1 MKIDNKT
8 LILFR
13 VRVFHNICSVATFN
27 TETKITN
34 CYVLRQN
41 ENNTDAINKIR
52 YAFSSVESQN
62 SVFYVGWRCHK
73 YDCQL
78 INYIISRF
86 DSVTPSDIYYH
97 RKKLD
102 DDNQYEHNTYFYSI
116 DLCKTLFAEKQRCTL
131 RQMIFSLGLN
141 VSEYDLPDVQENLAD
156 INRNIKNIALCE
168 IVSFYKIYSLHED
181 KLSYRKKLWKEYKMY
196 AFSDDDSLIGLKLMT
211 TRYLQLSKK
220 RYQDIQSVKSTAS
233 LVKVDDITRHYEYTF
248 INAKIREFWDRFK
261 KITLNPLD
269 GDKKAFREAI
279 PVDINL
285 ILNATT
291 GGVRTINSPKIYS
304 GNIWK
309 IDFSSMYPTVM
320 CEYDLFPRHL
330 ANDFKKVYD
339 SLRIDRIKA
348 KEAKRNEKA
357 SVLKLVLNSTI
368 GMMKSEWSWLYDP
381 NMSLAIRLTAMKITL
396 SLVDHLYQHCEII
409 QVNTDGLFI
418 RSSQMSFIDMDRKI
432 YEFKTRNNLM
442 SFRIDLDLYTKMF
455 QYSVNDYI
463 AVKENTVITT
473 KGIFSEQTEGKTLRP
488 EIVRKAIIN
497 KLVYNV
503 SIKNTIDN
511 CRETIMFCMS
521 TNIENVWSVFY
532 GSKKI
537 HNNVRYYY
545 TKHPQ
550 AYYLTKEKDGTTKKV
565 DTRSGVNIYN
575 NNSDDIYEV
584 YKLPYY
590 GMANEIV
597 KQFYNVELFG

>member
-13 VRVFHNICSVATFN
+13 VRVFHNICSIATFN
-27 TETKITN
+27 TETKTTN

-41 ENNTDAINKIR
+41 EDNTDAINKIR

-78 INYIISRF
+78 INYIISHF
-86 DSVTPSDIYYH
+86 DNVMPSDIYYH
-97 RKKLD
+97 RSKLD
-102 DDNQYEHNTYFYSI
+102 EDNQYEHNTYFYSI

-141 VSEYDLPDVQENLAD
+141 VSEYDLPDIRENLED
-156 INRNIKNIALCE
+156 INQNIENIALCE
-168 IVSFYKIYSLHED
+168 IRSFYQIYRLHED
-181 KLSYRKKLWKEYKMY
+181 KLSYRRKLWKEYKMY

-248 INAKIREFWDRFK
+248 TNAKIREFWDRFK
-261 KITLNPLD
+261 KMTLNPLD
-269 GDKKAFREAI
+269 GDKKAFKEAI

-291 GGVRTINSPKIYS
+291 GGVRTINSPKIYN

-339 SLRIDRIKA
+339 SLRTDRIKA

-357 SVLKLVLNSTI
+357 SALKLVLNSTI

-381 NMSLAIRLTAMKITL
+381 NMNLAIRLTAMKITL
-396 SLVDHLYQHCEII
+396 SLVDYLYQYCEII

-418 RSSQMSFIDMDRKI
+418 KSQINLGDIDRKI
-432 YEFKTRNNLM
+432 YEFRERNNLI
-442 SFRIDLDLYTKMF
+442 SFRIDFDLYTKMF

-463 AVKENTVITT
+463 AVKVDDTIIT

-488 EIVRKAIIN
+488 EIVRTAIIN
-497 KLVYNV
+497 KLVGNLSV
-503 SIKNTIDN
+503 KNTINSCQD
-511 CRETIMFCMS
+511 ISLFCMS
-521 TNIENVWSVFY
+521 TNIENGWSVLY
-532 GSKKI
+532 GNKKV

-545 TKHPQ
+545 TRHPH
-550 AYYLTKEKDGTTKKV
+550 AHYLMKEKDGISKKV
-565 DTRSGVNIYN
+565 DTRSGVKICNDG
-575 NNSDDIYEV
+575 SDDGYGV
-584 YKLPYY
+584 YKIPYY

-597 KQFYNVELFG
+597 NQFYNVELFS